1 MSGVN
6 VNPFMVP
13 SFANQSTFQ
22 QPAWLSSYGQQ
33 PLQQIHQLVQQLP
46 QQLQQ
51 VQQLQYLQQH
61 QLQQLQQIV
70 QAIPAQLAQ
79 VQHVMQAAQQVQQ
92 QPFGT
97 AGLSA
102 LPLWSASPQAFG
114 AQPGYL
120 M

>member
-1 MSGVN
+1 MAGVS
-6 VNPFMVP
+6 NPFVVP
-13 SFANQSTFQ
+13 SFANQSTLQ
-22 QPAWLSSYGQQ
+22 PPAWPSPYGPQ
-33 PLQQIHQLVQQLP
+33 PLQQIHQLVQLLP

-61 QLQQLQQIV
+61 QLQQLQQIL
-70 QAIPAQLAQ
+70 QSIPAQLAQ
-79 VQHVMQAAQQVQQ
+79 VQYVIQAAQQVQT

-97 AGLSA
+97 AGLST
-102 LPLWSASPQAFG
+102 LPLWSASPQAAG

>member
-1 MSGVN
+1 MMAGVN
-6 VNPFMVP
+6 VNPFTVP

-22 QPAWLSSYGQQ
+22 PPTWLSPYGQQ
-33 PLQQIHQLVQQLP
+33 PLQQIHQLIQQLP

-61 QLQQLQQIV
+61 QLQQLQHILQS
-70 QAIPAQLAQ
+70 IPAQLAQ
-79 VQHVMQAAQQVQQ
+79 IQYGMQAAPQLQ
-92 QPFGT
+92 QPFGA
-97 AGLSA
+97 AGLST
-102 LPLWSASPQAFG
+102 LPLWSASPQAAG